1 MECGW
6 TWKTIKNFKGN
17 FLTKENSKI
26 KKNFKGFTVID
37 YLLNGLYFLLYWPF
51 KYFPSPVG
59 DYFRYITTICFIR
72 CKNYVRLYEGVTIW
86 YPYRVNIGNK
96 VTINEWVYIS
106 GFGGVSIGN
115 GCSIGHRVSI
125 ISSNHGLSKNDSIKN
140 QPLTAEEVIIGNDV
154 WIGANVTIL
163 GGVTIG
169 NGAVIAAGAVVN
181 SDVPEYA
188 VSGGV
193 PSKTISSRN

>member
-1 MECGW
+1 M
-6 TWKTIKNFKGN
+6 TKQNQIKRNYKSFTI
-17 FLTKENSKI
+17 
-26 KKNFKGFTVID
+26 ID
-37 YLLNGLYFLLYWPF
+37 YFLNGIYFLLYGPF
-51 KYFPSPVG
+51 KYFPSPIG
-59 DYFRYITTICFIR
+59 DYFRYITSIFFIN
-72 CKNYVRLYEGVTIW
+72 CKSYVRLYEGVTIW
-86 YPYRVNIGNK
+86 YPYRVHIGNK

-106 GFGGVSIGN
+106 GFGGVTIGN

-125 ISSNHGLSKNDSIKN
+125 ISSNHGLKKNVTIKN
-140 QPLTAEEVIIGNDV
+140 QPVTAEEVIIGNDV

-169 NGAVIAAGAVVN
+169 DGAVIAAGAVVN
-181 SDVPEYA
+181 SNVPEYS